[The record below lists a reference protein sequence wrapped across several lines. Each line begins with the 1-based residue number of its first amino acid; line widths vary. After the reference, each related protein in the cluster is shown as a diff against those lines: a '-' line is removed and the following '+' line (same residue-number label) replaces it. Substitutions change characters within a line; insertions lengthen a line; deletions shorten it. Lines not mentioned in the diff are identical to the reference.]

1 MPPPRIV
8 LVKDL
13 CAVSGYEESGA
24 LCGGRLYCLRYSSR
38 FFVGM
43 MMTIFILTY

>member
-8 LVKDL
+8 LVWDL

-24 LCGGRLYCLRYSSR
+24 LCGGRLYCLRCSSR

-43 MMTIFILTY
+43 MIIFILTH